1 MLEKAGSGG
10 PRIIDAATKNSLKAP
25 DIDTYFDATTI
36 KIWKINMKDSLK
48 GYTDI
53 EQLIILYLMDHGQ
66 AKIKDI
72 QKNSGYSDYKI
83 RKTVTSLVQQG
94 TLLNKGNGKSTIY
107 MLNSTEELGIIANK
121 RILKRI
127 ETELTRK

>member
-1 MLEKAGSGG
+1 M
-10 PRIIDAATKNSLKAP
+10 TKNSLKAP

-66 AKIKDI
+66 AKL
-72 QKNSGYSDYKI
+72 KI
-83 RKTVTSLVQQG
+83 FK
-94 TLLNKGNGKSTIY
+94 K
-107 MLNSTEELGIIANK
+107 
-121 RILKRI
+121 
-127 ETELTRK
+127 

>member
-1 MLEKAGSGG
+1 MGTL
-10 PRIIDAATKNSLKAP
+10 
-25 DIDTYFDATTI
+25 TI
-36 KIWKINMKDSLK
+36 KLENRYQI
-48 GYTDI
+48 
-53 EQLIILYLMDHGQ
+53 
-66 AKIKDI
+66 
-72 QKNSGYSDYKI
+72 
-83 RKTVTSLVQQG
+83 LVQQG

>member
-1 MLEKAGSGG
+1 
-10 PRIIDAATKNSLKAP
+10 
-25 DIDTYFDATTI
+25 
-36 KIWKINMKDSLK
+36 
-48 GYTDI
+48 
-53 EQLIILYLMDHGQ
+53 MDHGQ